1 MTETDLKTEKPRRS
15 LSFRVVDV
23 LLILMMVL
31 PLAAAVTLR
40 VLYTPQ
46 EEGVAIHGAWVYW
59 SANPE
64 ADLSQVI
71 STDFIITEAQVNSW
85 LVMISITGLALF
97 LTHGL
102 QERAATVRQHVAEWV
117 VEKVEGLVSGNMGDF
132 HVQSFAPFVCAIIA
146 LSVFSSLMSLL
157 GVFTPTS
164 DMSVI
169 SGWAILVFLVITA
182 YKACCGPRLYV
193 RTFTADGP
201 VVAALNVIGE
211 VATPVSMAFRH
222 YGNVMSGAVIGVLV
236 STFLTFLSQLLL
248 GWLPGVLG
256 EIPFLRVGLPAVL
269 SIYFDLFSGALQAY
283 IFSMLTMIYVGG
295 GFPLEEYI
303 RRHSGKAPAAEK
315 TAQAA

>member
-1 MTETDLKTEKPRRS
+1 MTETEIPEKQEKRS
-15 LSFRVVDV
+15 LRFRLVDI

-31 PLAAAVTLR
+31 PLVTAVALR
-40 VLYTPQ
+40 VLLTPP

-59 SANPE
+59 CANPD

-71 STDFIITEAQVNSW
+71 STDFMITEAQVNSW

-102 QERAATVRQHVAEWV
+102 RERAATVRQHVAEWV
-117 VEKVEGLVSGNMGDF
+117 VEKVEGLVTSSMGAF
-132 HVQSFAPFVCAIIA
+132 HVRPFAPFVCAIIA

-164 DMSVI
+164 DMSVV

-193 RTFTADGP
+193 KTFTSDGP
-201 VVAALNVIGE
+201 VVAVLNVIGE

-222 YGNVMSGAVIGVLV
+222 YGNVMSGAVISVLMA
-236 STFLTFLSQLLL
+236 S
-248 GWLPGVLG
+248 
-256 EIPFLRVGLPAVL
+256 FLRGLSMSIFGGISENFPPILQIGIPGVL
-269 SIYFDLFSGALQAY
+269 SIYFDVFSGGLQAF
-283 IFSMLTMIYVGG
+283 IFAMLTMLNLGG
-295 GFPLEEYI
+295 AFPLEDWLK
-303 RRHSGKAPAAEK
+303 RHGRKKKEAVEQIA
-315 TAQAA
+315 